1 MADAPAEAAE
11 TSEVSDAAA
20 GLISLDNSYANF
32 TSSRKF
38 A

>member
-20 GLISLDNSYANF
+20 GLISLDSYANF
-32 TSSRKF
+32 MSSRKF